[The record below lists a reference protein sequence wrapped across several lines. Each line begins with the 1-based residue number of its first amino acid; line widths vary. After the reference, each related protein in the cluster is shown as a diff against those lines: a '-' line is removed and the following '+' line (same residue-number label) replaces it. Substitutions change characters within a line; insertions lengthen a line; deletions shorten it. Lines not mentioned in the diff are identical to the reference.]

1 MKAIKKVI
9 KTFTITGFAMVKLEN
24 GFEKSPLACETTQN
38 VTAKNAEKVLKA
50 VNGIDKKEKVYVES
64 ITENTNAYEMS
75 VDDFIKNAKVINL
88 DEQEKE
94 EV

>member
-9 KTFTITGFAMVKLEN
+9 KTFTITGFVMVKGEN

-50 VNGIDKKEKVYVES
+50 VNGIEKKVKAYVES

-88 DEQEKE
+88 DEQAKE

>member
-9 KTFTITGFAMVKLEN
+9 KTFTITGFTMVKAEN

-88 DEQEKE
+88 EEQAKE
-94 EV
+94 V